1 MHIVVCVKQVP
12 DPDAAFS
19 MLKVDEV
26 AKKVVPPEGLRLV
39 MSPFDEQAL
48 EAALRVRERCGEAKI
63 TAVSVGPEA
72 SRNVLKHALAMG
84 ADEALLVTDPSLE
97 DCASETAA
105 LALTHAIRSLGPVDL
120 ILTGRQA
127 ADWDAG
133 ITGCGIA
140 ELMGLPVV
148 TFARRIEVEG
158 ETLTVERVLSDGFET
173 IEAPLPVVVTVS
185 NELGTARTPSL
196 RETMRA
202 ARKPLSV
209 KSAGDLALAAADIER
224 MAARR
229 IRTRLYVPAKTVE
242 CELISGADEAAR
254 GAALVRRLREERLL

>member
-12 DPDAAFS
+12 DPEAAFS
-19 MLKVDEV
+19 MLKVDEE
-26 AKKVVPPEGLRLV
+26 AKTVVPPEGLRLV

-48 EAALRVRERCGEAKI
+48 EAALRVRESLGETTI
-63 TAVSVGPEA
+63 TAISVGPAA

-84 ADEALLVTDPSLE
+84 ADEALLVSDPSLE

-105 LALTHAIRSLGPVDL
+105 LALMHAVRSLGRVDL

-133 ITGCGIA
+133 IAGCGIA

-148 TFARRIEVEG
+148 TFARRIEVKG
-158 ETLTVERVLSDGFET
+158 ETLIVERVLSDGFET
-173 IEAPLPVVVTVS
+173 IEALLPAVVTVS
-185 NELGTARTPSL
+185 NELGAARTPSL

-209 KSAGDLALAAADIER
+209 KSAADLGLATADIER

-229 IRTRLYVPAKTVE
+229 TRMRLYVPSKTVQ
-242 CELISGADEAAR
+242 CELVSGVDEAAQ
-254 GAALVRRLREERLL
+254 GAMLARRLREERLV